1 MPRKRRYSTE
11 QIIRNLREADVLLSQ
26 RKTAEEIARLL
37 EISKQTYYRW
47 RKEYGGLNMTQAK
60 KLKELEKENARLKTL
75 VADLSLDNA
84 IIKEV
89 LSKNVISFASKGA
102 RTGNGKRSNK

>member
-11 QIIRNLREADVLLSQ
+11 QIITKLREADVLMSQ
-26 RKTAEEIARLL
+26 GKTAEEIARTL

-47 RKEYGGLNMTQAK
+47 RKEYGGLDMTQAK
-60 KLKELEKENARLKTL
+60 KLKNLEKENARLKNL

-84 IIKEV
+84 ILKEV
-89 LSKNVISFASKGA
+89 LSKK
-102 RTGNGKRSNK
+102 

>member
-11 QIIRNLREADVLLSQ
+11 QIITKLREADVLLSQ
-26 RKTAEEIARLL
+26 GRSAEEIARVL

-47 RKEYGGLNMTQAK
+47 RKEYGGLNMSQAK

-89 LSKNVISFASKGA
+89 LSKK
-102 RTGNGKRSNK
+102 

>member
-1 MPRKRRYSTE
+1 MPSKRRYSTE
-11 QIIRNLREADVLLSQ
+11 QIIRKLREADVLLSQ
-26 RKTAEEIARLL
+26 GKSAEEIARVL

-47 RKEYGGLNMTQAK
+47 RKEYGGLDMTQAK
-60 KLKELEKENARLKTL
+60 KLKQLERENARLKTL

-89 LSKNVISFASKGA
+89 LSKK
-102 RTGNGKRSNK
+102 

>member
-11 QIIRNLREADVLLSQ
+11 QIITKLREADVLLSQ
-26 RKTAEEIARLL
+26 EKTAEEIARLL

-47 RKEYGGLNMTQAK
+47 RKEYGGLNMPQAK

-89 LSKNVISFASKGA
+89 LSKK
-102 RTGNGKRSNK
+102 

>member
-1 MPRKRRYSTE
+1 MPSKRRYSTE
-11 QIIRNLREADVLLSQ
+11 QIIRKLREADVLLSQ
-26 RKTAEEIARLL
+26 GKSAEEIARRL

-47 RKEYGGLNMTQAK
+47 RKEYGGLTMTQAK
-60 KLKELEKENARLKTL
+60 KLKRLEKENARLKTL

-89 LSKNVISFASKGA
+89 LSKK
-102 RTGNGKRSNK
+102 

>member
-11 QIIRNLREADVLLSQ
+11 QIITKLREADVLLSQ
-26 RKTAEEIARLL
+26 GKSAEEIARLL

-47 RKEYGGLNMTQAK
+47 RKEYGGLNMSQAK

-84 IIKEV
+84 IIKEA
-89 LSKNVISFASKGA
+89 LSKN
-102 RTGNGKRSNK
+102 

>member
-1 MPRKRRYSTE
+1 MGSKRRYSTE
-11 QIIRNLREADVLLSQ
+11 QIIRKLREADVLLSQ
-26 RKTAEEIARLL
+26 GKSAEEIARRL

-60 KLKELEKENARLKTL
+60 KLKRLEKENARLKTL

-89 LSKNVISFASKGA
+89 L
-102 RTGNGKRSNK
+102 

>member
-1 MPRKRRYSTE
+1 M
-11 QIIRNLREADVLLSQ
+11 LLSQ
-26 RKTAEEIARLL
+26 NRTAEEIARVL

-47 RKEYGGLNMTQAK
+47 RKEYGGLNMSQAK
-60 KLKELEKENARLKTL
+60 KLNELEKENARLKTL

-89 LSKNVISFASKGA
+89 LSKK
-102 RTGNGKRSNK
+102 

>member
-1 MPRKRRYSTE
+1 MPRKRQYSTE
-11 QIIRNLREADVLLSQ
+11 QIITKLREADVLLSQ
-26 RKTAEEIARLL
+26 GKTAEEIARLL

-47 RKEYGGLNMTQAK
+47 RKEYGGLNMSQAK

-84 IIKEV
+84 IIKEA
-89 LSKNVISFASKGA
+89 LSKN
-102 RTGNGKRSNK
+102 